1 MSIEDLIHLRRLF
14 SSYCIHER
22 IVLLHR
28 IASKDKDW
36 ERWEKYI
43 PHEMKDFDE
52 YFDGYS
58 ASKMMYI
65 YISSKQE
72 GFSFRPNVFEGGYF
86 TFNAKQN
93 RLTIVRDIEARLRD
107 VFDKLLEAVEPEI
120 IKIILESRRRTTS
133 GCTYS
138 FSKEEF
144 LEISNA
150 VASPN
155 SEAASNVEIN
165 LLKIQAPS
173 GKENI
178 LCEVFETLE
187 GGAKR
192 LIYNS

>member
-14 SSYCIHER
+14 SSCCIHER

-52 YFDGYS
+52 YFDGFS
-58 ASKMMYI
+58 ASEMMYI

-72 GFSFRPNVFEGGYF
+72 NLTFRPNVFEGGYF

-93 RLTIVRDIEARLRD
+93 RLSIVRDIEARLRD
-107 VFDKLLEAVEPEI
+107 VFDKLLEAVEPEV
-120 IKIILESRRRTTS
+120 IKLILEARRRTVS

-138 FSKEEF
+138 LPKEEF
-144 LEISNA
+144 LKICNA
-150 VASPN
+150 VASQDSGAP
-155 SEAASNVEIN
+155 SNVEIN

-173 GKENI
+173 GKEST
-178 LCEVFETLE
+178 LCEVFEDVE
-187 GGAKR
+187 GEPRR